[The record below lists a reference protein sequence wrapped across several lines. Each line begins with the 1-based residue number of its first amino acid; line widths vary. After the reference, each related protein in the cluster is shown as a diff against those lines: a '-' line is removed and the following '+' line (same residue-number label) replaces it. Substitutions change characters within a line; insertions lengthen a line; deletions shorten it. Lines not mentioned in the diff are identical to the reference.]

1 MKRSEDKILAYI
13 QTNRSA
19 KPVDLARHLG
29 LSRVR
34 IHTLLK
40 KLVAQE
46 VLSKDGQAPLVHY
59 SLAKPTP
66 DKDASINSV
75 VNRIITGYHPEKII
89 LFGSRAQGH
98 TTPDS
103 DIDLLIIKDTPDDYW
118 TRVKKVIA
126 LHNSFT
132 PLDFWVVTP
141 TELDQAVR
149 ERRIF
154 LTQEILGK
162 GKVLYDKHAAI

>member
-1 MKRSEDKILAYI
+1 MKNSIDKILAYI

-34 IHTLLK
+34 IHTRLK
-40 KLVAQE
+40 ELMAQG
-46 VLSKDGQAPLVHY
+46 VLTKSGQSPQVHY
-59 SLAKPTP
+59 SIAKPA
-66 DKDASINSV
+66 KDDSLNSV
-75 VNRIITGYHPEKII
+75 VNRIVAGYHPEKVI
-89 LFGSRAQGH
+89 LFGSRARGH
-98 TTPDS
+98 APPDS

-118 TRVKKVIA
+118 TRVKKVIT

-141 TELDQAVR
+141 TELDQAVK

-162 GKVLYDKHAAI
+162 GRVVYDKHPTV